1 MIINDKSYIKNIIII
16 ILRYLGILL
25 RNSLFLP
32 YATLLILYLSLISI
46 IILSLFLS
54 NDIGIDFINSII
66 TKLYEWNIIH
76 DGMENIN
83 KNYTSEQTSKFIVS
97 IIIIF
102 SIVFDLFSRVIMFL
116 NKKMTRWKLQRN
128 LIKLLAYFYLIT
140 TILSILIILFTIK
153 DLIAF
158 IFLFFFL
165 FLNVISGLFAFFVNY
180 IYGKI
185 IESIDKKN

>member
-1 MIINDKSYIKNIIII
+1 MI

-32 YATLLILYLSLISI
+32 YVTLLIIYLFLISI

-54 NDIGIDFINSII
+54 NDFGINFINSII

-76 DGMENIN
+76 DGMESIN
-83 KNYTSEQTSKFIVS
+83 ENYTSEQTSKFIVS

-180 IYGKI
+180 IYRKI
-185 IESIDKKN
+185 IESIDQKN